1 LQRIRE
7 ESCNLDGEPKIL
19 HSNLCRKLLQHSQ
32 DPAPIFFVGN
42 VFARKPKLCT
52 LIFAGISYNNNNL
65 NPNSK
70 TTSITTSQSK
80 KLNCPMI
87 LQSLEP

>member
-32 DPAPIFFVGN
+32 DPAPIFFAGH
-42 VFARKPKLCT
+42 VFAIKPKLCT
-52 LIFAGISYNNNNL
+52 LIFAGIFYNKNKL

-70 TTSITTSQSK
+70 TTSITNSQSK
-80 KLNCPMI
+80 QLNC
-87 LQSLEP
+87 QSLEP